1 MPSESG
7 GLEQIPAVAVE
18 IFEHCDRTVVLV
30 FWFPDEVNS
39 HFEHSVV
46 VPPEIVRLQEQKH
59 SSAGL
64 IADEWLLFRCG
75 GTGEE
80 EIGARPPRL
89 MTCV

>member
-30 FWFPDEVNS
+30 FWFPDEFNS

-46 VPPEIVRLQEQKH
+46 VPPEIVLIEPKQTLHTGTQHTGQTVAIEDQEW
-59 SSAGL
+59 
-64 IADEWLLFRCG
+64 I
-75 GTGEE
+75 
-80 EIGARPPRL
+80 
-89 MTCV
+89 